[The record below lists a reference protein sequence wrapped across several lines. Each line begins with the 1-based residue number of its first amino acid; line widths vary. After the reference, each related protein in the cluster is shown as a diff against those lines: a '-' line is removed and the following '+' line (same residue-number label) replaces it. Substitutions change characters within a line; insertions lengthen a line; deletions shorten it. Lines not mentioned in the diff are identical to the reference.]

1 MNSSERNKIYSKK
14 LPKLVLE
21 GGDFNY
27 VIFSDKE
34 TEKFV
39 QFYSNKGSS
48 NVYIDIPYLSIDE
61 DEIERLLQ
69 LPDVTFKKENE
80 AYVAGFT
87 VEEGIAFVDH
97 IFLKVF
103 LLQDDFK
110 LEVELVLD

>member
-1 MNSSERNKIYSKK
+1 MNSSERNKIYSEK
-14 LPKLVLE
+14 LPKLTLE

-48 NVYIDIPYLSIDE
+48 SVYVDIPYLSVEKDE
-61 DEIERLLQ
+61 TERLLQ
-69 LPDVTFKKENE
+69 LPDVKFKKENE

-87 VEEGIAFVDH
+87 VEEGIAFVDI

-103 LLQDDFK
+103 LLSDDFK
-110 LEVELVLD
+110 LETELVLD